1 MWSLAVILLHKLIT
15 TSCPSYFLCWY
26 KVMGTI
32 KWWYIITPSRLM
44 DESLMVCRSE
54 IFELWRC
61 FREITARA
69 RTWLP
74 IWPYVRA
81 GISRGKQS
89 RENTAGIAGRF
100 WTLSP
105 RQKMYIRLC
114 STSRDW
120 FSMVRDQYN
129 LQYITAVNLTR
140 QKIKKKGKYSIS
152 LFRMVIDLPAQPP
165 SPRPRCSLKPLGRF
179 RSCNQ

>member
-140 QKIKKKGKYSIS
+140 QKIKKKRKILNLVVQNGD
-152 LFRMVIDLPAQPP
+152 R
-165 SPRPRCSLKPLGRF
+165 SPRATPLPPPALLAKTSGAI
-179 RSCNQ
+179 SQS